1 MVASAATG
9 TALNAVSAGERVEPE
24 HGGGDCEH
32 RHQTGGRTGKAVLQK
47 AGERVHIN
55 GHAGK
60 TRIGMLFM
68 PGSPR
73 RSIWPKLRKRT
84 EC

>member
-9 TALNAVSAGERVEPE
+9 TALNAVSAERVEPE

-60 TRIGMLFM
+60 TRIGML
-68 PGSPR
+68 SCR
-73 RSIWPKLRKRT
+73 ESKTQHILKLRT